1 MKVEKVVLE
10 GRQVRLEPLAQTHL
24 SGLSEA
30 IKDGR
35 LWEIPVTTVPHPSE
49 LPKFFEDAETAFV
62 GGKELTFATVD
73 IQSSRVTGSTRFRC
87 IEVRHRRV
95 EIGFTFLAA
104 SWQRTYVN
112 TEAKYL
118 MLGHAF
124 EMWGCNRVE
133 LLTDERNS
141 KSRNAILRLGAKEE
155 GTVRGHMVMRDGFVR
170 NSVLYSIIATEWP
183 QVKIAL
189 EAKLNA
195 A

>member
-1 MKVEKVVLE
+1 MVVFGKFPLRLCRTRMNYQNSLMTRKRLLLE
-10 GRQVRLEPLAQTHL
+10 AKSLRSQRWIFDYLG
-24 SGLSEA
+24 
-30 IKDGR
+30 
-35 LWEIPVTTVPHPSE
+35 
-49 LPKFFEDAETAFV
+49 
-62 GGKELTFATVD
+62 
-73 IQSSRVTGSTRFRC
+73 SRVVGSTRFRC
-87 IEVRHRRV
+87 IEVPHRRV

-141 KSRNAILRLGAKEE
+141 ESRNAILRLGGKQE
-155 GTVRGHMVMRDGFVR
+155 GTVRCHMVMRDGFVR

-183 QVKIAL
+183 QVKVAL